1 MTAGRQQRSVSKYL
15 AAAVSLLA
23 VIFFS
28 GCGIQ
33 REFVR
38 RGELLDSIAV
48 RVQRLEREQAAQ
60 REALNRLRADALT
73 ELEGVESRL
82 GEITAQLDDFEERL
96 DRVGRK
102 VGAWR
107 GEITT
112 ETPAPEESTPVS
124 FPDTTSSG
132 IDADRLYNTAYLDF
146 TRGNYQVAIIGFRRF
161 VKLFPSSEMAD
172 NAQYWIGEC
181 FYSLGQLDSAG
192 VEFQRV
198 INEYPQ
204 GNKVPAALYKLGLV
218 YQLQGKEGLAQQK
231 FKEVVDKFPGT
242 PEANRAQEKIKK
254 PER

>member
-1 MTAGRQQRSVSKYL
+1 MTAGRQQRSASQYL

-60 REALNRLRADALT
+60 REALNRLRADVLT
-73 ELEGVESRL
+73 GLEGVEGRL
-82 GEITAQLDDFEERL
+82 GEISAQLNDFEERL

-112 ETPAPEESTPVS
+112 ETPAPEESTQVS
-124 FPDTTSSG
+124 FPDTTNSG

-146 TRGNYQVAIIGFRRF
+146 TRGNYQVAITGFRRF

-218 YQLQGKEGLAQQK
+218 YQLQGKEGLAQKK

-242 PEANRAQEKIKK
+242 PEANLAQEKIKK

>member
-1 MTAGRQQRSVSKYL
+1 MTAGRQQRSASKYL

-38 RGELLDSIAV
+38 RGEMLDSIAV
-48 RVQRLEREQAAQ
+48 RVQRLEREQVAQ

-73 ELEGVESRL
+73 ELEGVEGRL
-82 GEITAQLDDFEERL
+82 GEIAAQLDDFEERL

-112 ETPAPEESTPVS
+112 VTPAPEESTSVS
-124 FPDTTSSG
+124 VPDSTNSV

-161 VKLFPSSEMAD
+161 VKLFPSSETAD

-192 VEFQRV
+192 FEFQRV

-218 YQLQGKEGLAQQK
+218 YQLQGKEGLAQKK

-242 PEANRAQEKIKK
+242 PEANLAQEKIKE